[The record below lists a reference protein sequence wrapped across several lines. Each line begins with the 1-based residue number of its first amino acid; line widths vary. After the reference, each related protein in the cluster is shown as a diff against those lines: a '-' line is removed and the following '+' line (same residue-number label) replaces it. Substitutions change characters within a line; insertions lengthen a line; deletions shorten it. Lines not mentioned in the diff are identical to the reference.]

1 MPASDRYGGGGGF
14 GGGNGYGNGGY
25 DGNDG
30 GDPSSP
36 RNGAS
41 PEAANAASVVPP
53 PHADIFASAMAAA
66 AAEHDSVSVHSSA
79 SSETYGSQK
88 SGYSG
93 DSQTPISINH
103 IKGTVI
109 NDVCKNV

>member
-1 MPASDRYGGGGGF
+1 MPASDRYGTGGGYGD
-14 GGGNGYGNGGY
+14 GGGYGGG
-25 DGNDG
+25 DG

-41 PEAANAASVVPP
+41 PNDDAEAASSSTPVGPVVPP
-53 PHADIFASAMAAA
+53 PGHADIFASAMAAA
-66 AAEHDSVSVHSSA
+66 AAAEHDSVSMHSSA

-103 IKGTVI
+103 IKGQHH
-109 NDVCKNV
+109 K

>member
-1 MPASDRYGGGGGF
+1 MPASDRYGGG

-41 PEAANAASVVPP
+41 PDAANVASVVPP
-53 PHADIFASAMAAA
+53 PHADIFASAMAAAA